1 MQLPLASTLHLLVS
15 NEYIKYLTVSPS
27 DHRMEEIKKQVHGCY
42 HSEFAQSKTKEAVRP
57 ASTGFRRG
65 TLKRLPCS
73 AAGFVFNIR
82 ATCAICTKTSSPVC
96 INFSVTAK
104 QFDSLSIN
112 YLLLLEYQLI
122 AIAALRQH
130 WQPSIR
136 NSQNLN
142 LGIFSYSENRNGQ
155 RTGKL
160 ILTLP
165 TLDKLTPSS
174 LLPSPLL
181 NAFCCQALV

>member
-1 MQLPLASTLHLLVS
+1 
-15 NEYIKYLTVSPS
+15 
-27 DHRMEEIKKQVHGCY
+27 MEEIKKQVHGCY

-165 TLDKLTPSS
+165 TLDKLTPSC